1 MKNQKQK
8 FSIYSRC
15 ENMCFCMRKIF
26 QKYYMKNV
34 LVKLK
39 LNKRGEFVEVFV
51 WECFKRLI
59 VNCKY
64 MFNVTIYTNTIAIL

>member
-1 MKNQKQK
+1 
-8 FSIYSRC
+8 
-15 ENMCFCMRKIF
+15 MRKIF

-39 LNKRGEFVEVFV
+39 LNKREKFVKVFV

-59 VNCKY
+59 VQYNMLNALVLQFDNKI
-64 MFNVTIYTNTIAIL
+64 TI